1 MLHKSG
7 LVTKSVIA
15 ILSHTMEMGLVL
27 TVVAAREP
35 AILVESKVSRRT
47 IKFFD
52 NFYTIY
58 TKQLGCRTVP
68 ESHVAFGNGL
78 VFQHAHARL
87 KSHLFLL
94 RV

>member
-35 AILVESKVSRRT
+35 AILVES
-47 IKFFD
+47 
-52 NFYTIY
+52 
-58 TKQLGCRTVP
+58 